1 MSTTIT
7 FNGTSYSVPAT
18 GDENWSDN
26 LSAYLIAIASGA
38 LQKTGGTFT
47 LTAETDFGATYG
59 LKSTYYKSRA
69 TNPSSTGIVR
79 LGNTES
85 IAWRNAAN
93 SADYAL
99 KVNASN
105 QLEYNGTV
113 LASTT
118 GASFQDSTF
127 SIYDNS
133 DVTKLLQFQLSGITT
148 GTTRTLTVPDA
159 STTLVGTDTTQTLTN
174 KTLTSPVISSIS
186 NTGTLTLPTSTDTLV
201 GKATSD
207 VFTNKSIDAATNTL
221 SNIAD
226 ANLSA
231 SAAIAMS
238 KLAAL
243 TTSRVL
249 QTNASTGAIEV
260 SSVSNTTLGY
270 LDATS
275 SVQTQLDAKIAK
287 SLTTT
292 TGDMIYASGA
302 STPARLPIGSSGQVI
317 KSVGGI
323 PTWATFSGGIN
334 YLSSNPDA
342 EADTT
347 GWATYADAAGTSPVD
362 GTGGSPSS
370 TYTRSTSTPLRGQ
383 GSFLWTK
390 SAANRQGE
398 GFSYDFTIDASD
410 KAKVLQISF
419 DYLVSSGTY
428 ADSDMTIWIYDVT
441 NAVLI
446 QPAGYTIQN
455 AAVSMSQKATFQSA
469 SNSTSYRLIVH
480 TASTS
485 ASAYTLQ
492 FDNFAVGPQIV
503 TNGAAVTD
511 WTSWTPTGSWSTN
524 TTYTGKYRRIGDSAE
539 VEIRIDT
546 SGTNAHGNLTI
557 NLPFTIDTAKLS
569 GGTLTYHTLGTASA
583 SDSGAG
589 YNLQPVYN
597 STTSILLLYQNAT
610 SGAQTGVSASAPF
623 AWNTGDYLTVNITVP
638 IVGWSSNVQLS
649 SDTDTRVVAGR
660 FKTSTARTIDN
671 TSPTIVYETV
681 DYDTHGAY
689 NSSTGTYTA
698 PVKGTYRIA
707 ACLRTVGSTY
717 TTNQGIS
724 ISLFVNGA
732 VKAYIGNWR
741 NTMPTSTGA
750 YTMYAEGE
758 TEYSLNA
765 GDLVTIRIYS
775 DLSTTLGASL
785 PEFNYW
791 TISRLSGPAV
801 VAASESI
808 VVTYTDSA
816 GAAYAATGVSDALT
830 FNTKEKDSHNAFNG
844 TTGIFTAPVS
854 GNYSV
859 SVTNAAYA
867 SVGAAATYFDVSMS
881 TSGTGIGVSL
891 RNYPGTSGSALCSQS
906 FTKNVKLLA
915 GETLT
920 FTKSATYASGSVTR
934 FNSTAWNSISITRI
948 GNY

>member
-347 GWATYADAAGTSPVD
+347 GWATYADAADTSPVD

-370 TYTRSTSTPLRGQ
+370 TFTRSTSSPLRGQ
-383 GSFLWTK
+383 ASFLWTK

-441 NAVLI
+441 NAALI

-455 AAVSMSQKATFQSA
+455 ASVSMKQLATFQSA

-485 ASAYTLQ
+485 ANAYTLQ

-511 WTSWTPTGSWSTN
+511 WTSYTPTGSWTTN
-524 TTYTGKYRRIGDSAE
+524 CTYTGKWRRVGDSLEGLVNIALAGAPGGAASLTG
-539 VEIRIDT
+539 ISIP
-546 SGTNAHGNLTI
+546 SGLS
-557 NLPFTIDTAKLS
+557 IDTAKITAQGTGTPVC
-569 GGTLTYHTLGTASA
+569 GGWTGLRGANIYMDAVYASNGISTLVNGTGNNITPTSPATWAS
-583 SDSGAG
+583 
-589 YNLQPVYN
+589 
-597 STTSILLLYQNAT
+597 
-610 SGAQTGVSASAPF
+610 
-623 AWNTGDYLTVNITVP
+623 GDYISLQFKVP

-660 FKTSTARTIDN
+660 FKTSTARTIDY
-671 TSPTIVYETV
+671 TYPTIVYETV

-689 NSSTGTYTA
+689 NSSTGTYTV
-698 PVKGTYRIA
+698 PVNGTYSIA
-707 ACLRTVGSTY
+707 ACLRTVGAVF

-724 ISLFVNGA
+724 IGLFVNGS
-732 VKAYIGNWR
+732 VKAYIGSWR
-741 NTMPTSTGA
+741 NTMPTSTGSYA
-750 YTMYAEGE
+750 MYAEGE
-758 TEYSLNA
+758 TEYRLNA

-775 DLSTTLGASL
+775 DRTTTLGASL
-785 PEFNYW
+785 PEYNYW

-801 VAASESI
+801 VAASETVSF
-808 VVTYTDSA
+808 SA
-816 GAAYAATGVSDALT
+816 TAPGALT
-830 FNTKEKDSHNAFNG
+830 TTGATIIYGTKSWDSHG
-844 TTGIFTAPVS
+844 GYDTSTGEYTIPVS
-854 GNYSV
+854 GIYNI
-859 SVTNAAYA
+859 TC
-867 SVGAAATYFDVSMS
+867 GARTAS
-881 TSGTGIGVSL
+881 TSMTVGHGTLLAIYVDGALSKWVASNRTYATNSIIRELMGTCQL
-891 RNYPGTSGSALCSQS
+891 R
-906 FTKNVKLLA
+906 LLA
-915 GETLT
+915 GQKVEVFL
-920 FTKSATYASGSVTR
+920 GSDTSVALDTSTDA
-934 FNSTAWNSISITRI
+934 FNYFAGTRI